1 MIAESKGPI
10 AEAAVSSTPG
20 DKVSALGV
28 DRRPVCPS
36 SRFFA
41 AFIDPSRWVCLSS
54 SVFARQ
60 PAAPNSNA
68 LFRAVAFIVGFAA
81 VMIAYHT
88 ILEGVAGTSSGWWL
102 TEKRSCERIA
112 PKWDYGARHSE
123 IACA

>member
-1 MIAESKGPI
+1 MPARLGSIEDLFAPHLVFSQRSPI
-10 AEAAVSSTPG
+10 LVVGFVFLPPSLLVS
-20 DKVSALGV
+20 
-28 DRRPVCPS
+28 
-36 SRFFA
+36 
-41 AFIDPSRWVCLSS
+41 
-54 SVFARQ
+54 

-88 ILEGVAGTSSGWWL
+88 ILEGVAGTTLGWWL